1 MIKMAEDK
9 KKEVKKDTP
18 KATKKVTK
26 KVSKKTTKKASKKV
40 SKKTTKKASPKKVE
54 KEDTGKVDVETEAD
68 AKAKDDAKVEAEKKK
83 KLKTRKVKEN
93 DMVMVDVLGKTIE
106 EDPTKNIIFQAS
118 NPVDAQMLPNFD
130 PKKIDQ
136 YVPDLAII
144 GKPGFLTDSVD
155 NIIKE
160 GIKFFEEKTIQ
171 LEPID
176 AFGERVGNKIEK
188 VSAKQFKKDM
198 NNEEPRAGA
207 TYKDK
212 KGRTGTVLRAAQGR
226 LLVDFNHPLAGRKIE
241 YKIKVVDLVDGFD
254 NQVKALLGRRM
265 PGLDTILKEFKI
277 KHDKKES
284 VLEIELPQ
292 MFVFQIAQ
300 QQGGLYFKMG
310 ASMDIQEHLG
320 VETVKFVEVYA
331 KPPTPEVHDHEH
343 DHKE

>member
-1 MIKMAEDK
+1 MAEDK

-26 KVSKKTTKKASKKV
+26 KVSKKV
-40 SKKTTKKASPKKVE
+40 SKKTTKKTTKKASTKKVE
-54 KEDTGKVDVETEAD
+54 KKNTGKVDVETEID
-68 AKAKDDAKVEAEKKK
+68 VKAKEQAKKEAEKKK
-83 KLKTRKVKEN
+83 KLKTTKVKEG

-106 EDPTKNIIFQAS
+106 EDPAKNIIFQAS
-118 NPVDAQMLPNFD
+118 NPVDAQMLPNYD

-155 NIIKE
+155 NVIKE

-198 NNEEPRAGA
+198 NEEPRAGA

-241 YKIKVVDLVDGFD
+241 YKIKVVDLIDGFD
-254 NQVKALLGRRM
+254 NQVKALLGRRI
-265 PGLDTILKEFKI
+265 PGLDTILNEFKI
-277 KHDKKES
+277 DHKKSES

-292 MFVFQIAQ
+292 MFVYQIAQ

-320 VETVKFVEVYA
+320 VETVKFIEVYT
-331 KPPTPEVHDHEH
+331 KPPTPEVSHDHEH

>member
-1 MIKMAEDK
+1 
-9 KKEVKKDTP
+9 
-18 KATKKVTK
+18 
-26 KVSKKTTKKASKKV
+26 
-40 SKKTTKKASPKKVE
+40 
-54 KEDTGKVDVETEAD
+54 EA
-68 AKAKDDAKVEAEKKK
+68 KLEAEKKK
-83 KLKTRKVKEN
+83 KLKTRKVKEG
-93 DMVMVDVLGKTIE
+93 DMVMVDILGKTIE
-106 EDPTKNIIFQAS
+106 DDPKRNIIFQAS
-118 NPVDAQMLPNFD
+118 NPTDAQMLPNYD

-144 GKPGFLTDSVD
+144 GKQGFIDDKV
-155 NIIKE
+155 NEMIAG
-160 GIKFFEEKTIQ
+160 GIKFFEEKIVQ
-171 LEPID
+171 LDPID
-176 AFGERVGNKIEK
+176 AFGERVGSKIEK

-198 NNEEPRAGA
+198 NEEPRAVA

-241 YKIKVVDLVDGFD
+241 YKIKVVDLIDGFD

-265 PGLDTILKEFKI
+265 PGLDTILNEFKI

-310 ASMDIQEHLG
+310 ASMDIQEHLS

-343 DHKE
+343 DHEHDHDHKQ

>member
-1 MIKMAEDK
+1 MTETKEDLK
-9 KKEVKKDTP
+9 KV
-18 KATKKVTK
+18 TKKTTKKSKKTTK
-26 KVSKKTTKKASKKV
+26 KVSKKVSKK
-40 SKKTTKKASPKKVE
+40 STKKTTKKVM
-54 KEDTGKVDVETEAD
+54 KEDMPKVDVETEAD
-68 AKAKDDAKVEAEKKK
+68 AKAKEEAKLEAEKKK
-83 KLKTRKVKEN
+83 KLKTRKVKEG

-106 EDPTKNIIFQAS
+106 EDPKKNIIFQAS
-118 NPVDAQMLPNFD
+118 NPVDAMMLSNYD

-144 GKPGFLTDSVD
+144 GKQGFLTDSVD
-155 NIIKE
+155 NVIKE
-160 GIKFFEEKTIQ
+160 GIKFFEEKTIN
-171 LEPID
+171 LDPID

-198 NNEEPRAGA
+198 NEEPRPGA

-241 YKIKVVDLVDGFD
+241 YKIKVVDLIDGFD

-265 PGLDTILKEFKI
+265 PGLDTILNEFKI

-310 ASMDIQEHLG
+310 ASMDIQEHLS

-343 DHKE
+343 DHEHDHKE

>member
-1 MIKMAEDK
+1 MIKMAETKENLK
-9 KKEVKKDTP
+9 KVTKKTIKKTVKKT
-18 KATKKVTK
+18 AKKTTK
-26 KVSKKTTKKASKKV
+26 KVSKKTTKKV
-40 SKKTTKKASPKKVE
+40 SKKATKEVTKIDTPKVE
-54 KEDTGKVDVETEAD
+54 VETEVD
-68 AKAKDDAKVEAEKKK
+68 VKAKEQAKKEAEKKK
-83 KLKTRKVKEN
+83 KLKTTKVKEG

-106 EDPTKNIIFQAS
+106 EDPAKNIIFQAS
-118 NPVDAQMLPNFD
+118 NPVDAQMLLNYD

-144 GKPGFLTDSVD
+144 GKQGFLTDSVD
-155 NIIKE
+155 NVIKE

-198 NNEEPRAGA
+198 NEEPRAGA

-241 YKIKVVDLVDGFD
+241 YKIKVVDLIDGFE
-254 NQVKALLGRRM
+254 NQVKALLGRRI
-265 PGLDTILKEFKI
+265 PGLDTILNEFKI
-277 KHDKKES
+277 
-284 VLEIELPQ
+284 
-292 MFVFQIAQ
+292 
-300 QQGGLYFKMG
+300 
-310 ASMDIQEHLG
+310 
-320 VETVKFVEVYA
+320 
-331 KPPTPEVHDHEH
+331 

>member
-26 KVSKKTTKKASKKV
+26 KVSKKTTKKASKK
-40 SKKTTKKASPKKVE
+40 TTKKTSTKKVE
-54 KEDTGKVDVETEAD
+54 KKDTAKVDVETEAD
-68 AKAKDDAKVEAEKKK
+68 VKAKEDAKVVAEKKK
-83 KLKTRKVKEN
+83 KLKTKKVSEG
-93 DMVMVDVLGKTIE
+93 DMVLVDILGKTIE
-106 EDPTKNIIFQAS
+106 EDPKKNIIFQAS
-118 NPVDAQMLPNFD
+118 NPEDAQMLPNYD

-144 GKPGFLTDSVD
+144 GKQGFIDDKVNEMITS
-155 NIIKE
+155 
-160 GIKFFEEKTIQ
+160 GIKFFEEKIVQ
-171 LEPID
+171 LDPID

-198 NNEEPRAGA
+198 NEEPRAGA

-241 YKIKVVDLVDGFD
+241 YKIKVVDLIDGFD

-265 PGLDTILKEFKI
+265 PGLDTILNEFKI

-343 DHKE
+343 DHDHNHKE

>member
-1 MIKMAEDK
+1 MMIFMVE
-9 KKEVKKDTP
+9 
-18 KATKKVTK
+18 
-26 KVSKKTTKKASKKV
+26 KKTTKKKTAAKKKTTAKKTTV
-40 SKKTTKKASPKKVE
+40 KKKTTKKIKKTTKKVE
-54 KEDTGKVDVETEAD
+54 KKAEETSKVDVETD
-68 AKAKDDAKVEAEKKK
+68 VDVKAKEVAEKKS
-83 KLKTRKVKEN
+83 KLKTKKVKEG
-93 DMVMVDVLGKTIE
+93 DMVFVDILGKTIE
-106 EDPTKNIIFQAS
+106 EDPKRNIIFQAS
-118 NPVDAQMLPNFD
+118 NPTDAQMLPNYD
-130 PKKIDQ
+130 PKKIEQ

-144 GKPGFLTDSVD
+144 GKQGFIDDKVNEMITG
-155 NIIKE
+155 
-160 GIKFFEEKTIQ
+160 GIKFFEEKIVQ
-171 LEPID
+171 LDPID

-198 NNEEPRAGA
+198 NEEPRPGA

-265 PGLDTILKEFKI
+265 PGLDTILNEFKI

-331 KPPTPEVHDHEH
+331 KPPVPEVNHEH
-343 DHKE
+343 DHDHDHKE

>member
-1 MIKMAEDK
+1 MAETKENLK
-9 KKEVKKDTP
+9 KVTKKTIKKTVKKT
-18 KATKKVTK
+18 AKKTTK
-26 KVSKKTTKKASKKV
+26 KVSKKTTKKV
-40 SKKTTKKASPKKVE
+40 SKKATKEVTKIDTPKVE
-54 KEDTGKVDVETEAD
+54 VETEVD
-68 AKAKDDAKVEAEKKK
+68 VKAKEQAKKEAEKKK
-83 KLKTRKVKEN
+83 KLKTTKVKEG

-106 EDPTKNIIFQAS
+106 EDPAKNIIFQAS
-118 NPVDAQMLPNFD
+118 NPVDAQMLLNYD

-144 GKPGFLTDSVD
+144 GKQGFLTDNVD
-155 NIIKE
+155 NVIKE
-160 GIKFFEEKTIQ
+160 GIKFYEEKTIQ

-198 NNEEPRAGA
+198 NEEPRAGA
-207 TYKDK
+207 TYKNK

-241 YKIKVVDLVDGFD
+241 YKIKVVDLIDGFD
-254 NQVKALLGRRM
+254 NQVKALLGRRI
-265 PGLDTILKEFKI
+265 PGLDTILNEFKI
-277 KHDKKES
+277 DHKKSES

-292 MFVFQIAQ
+292 MFVYQIAQ

-320 VETVKFVEVYA
+320 VETVKFIEVYT
-331 KPPTPEVHDHEH
+331 KPPIPEVSHDHEH